1 MFIIRVLMVSYRPR
15 TSVLFSVSFK
25 FCEHTQIFIYYIYIK
40 LILDIVHSQSS
51 NKIKNFIEKTKTEK
65 KTLKTLDLTR

>member
-25 FCEHTQIFIYYIYIK
+25 FREHTQIFIYYIYIK
-40 LILDIVHSQSS
+40 LISDIVHSQSF
-51 NKIKNFIEKTKTEK
+51 NKISNFIEKRRKNK
-65 KTLKTLDLTR
+65 KHK

>member
-40 LILDIVHSQSS
+40 LISDIVHSQSS
-51 NKIKNFIEKTKTEK
+51 NKIKKKTKTEK

>member
-25 FCEHTQIFIYYIYIK
+25 FREHTQIFIYYIYIYIK
-40 LILDIVHSQSS
+40 LISDIVHSQSF
-51 NKIKNFIEKTKTEK
+51 NKISNFIEKRRKNK
-65 KTLKTLDLTR
+65 KHK

>member
-25 FCEHTQIFIYYIYIK
+25 FREDTQIFIYYIYIY
-40 LILDIVHSQSS
+40 I
-51 NKIKNFIEKTKTEK
+51 
-65 KTLKTLDLTR
+65 